1 MFENIIG
8 QAETI
13 RALRGELAQGR
24 FPRSSLFFGPA
35 YAGKLSTAL
44 EAARVLTCA
53 EGRGEWSCECASC
66 RMQRELTHPQTVLLG
81 PRYADVEIADSAD
94 ALMRSRKPSTLY
106 LLLRAVRKLTRRFD
120 FWIADADDARVKG
133 MQERVAQLEEL
144 VDGLS
149 PGSELPPAREL
160 GELLERIVAEA
171 APVAAQVR
179 SDTIS
184 IGQVRRLAA
193 WAHLTAGGSRKIAL
207 IENADRMQDSA
218 RNALLK
224 LLEEPPA
231 SVHLILLSTRR
242 AAIIPTILSR
252 LRPYSF
258 PARTEGEEKDVMT
271 KIFRGDAEGVI
282 RGDAEGVIRGD
293 AEGVIR
299 GDAEGVIRG
308 DAGHFPG
315 LRGFFLAWREINPEK
330 LSQLARRFM
339 ELARGANDPGVD
351 IVEEMSELL
360 PERKPQ
366 RGRSSRETLASFLEE
381 LMTHLGELLREGSA
395 SPESLERWSAAAR
408 DALARIESYN
418 MQPAAVVEALFYRLR
433 EEGAG

>member
-8 QAETI
+8 QTETI

-66 RMQRELTHPQTVLLG
+66 RMQKELTHPQTVLLG
-81 PRYADVEIADSAD
+81 PRYSDVEIAASAD

-144 VDGLS
+144 ADGLS

-160 GELLERIVAEA
+160 GELLERIVAAA

-193 WAHLTAGGSRKIAL
+193 WAHLTAAGSRKIAL

-271 KIFRGDAEGVI
+271 KIFR
-282 RGDAEGVIRGD
+282 R
-293 AEGVIR
+293 
-299 GDAEGVIRG
+299 
-308 DAGHFPG
+308 DAGDFPG

-381 LMTHLGELLREGSA
+381 LMTHLGELLREGSE

>member
-8 QAETI
+8 QTETI

-66 RMQRELTHPQTVLLG
+66 RMQKELTHPQTVLLG
-81 PRYADVEIADSAD
+81 PRYADVEIAASAD

-160 GELLERIVAEA
+160 GELLERIVAAA

-258 PARTEGEEKDVMT
+258 PARTEREEKDVMT
-271 KIFRGDAEGVI
+271 KIF
-282 RGDAEGVIRGD
+282 
-293 AEGVIR
+293 R

>member
-8 QAETI
+8 QADAVH
-13 RALRGELAQGR
+13 ALRTELEQGR
-24 FPRSSLFFGPA
+24 FPRSALFFGPP

-66 RMQRELTHPQTVLLG
+66 RMQKELTHPQTVLLG
-81 PRYADVEIADSAD
+81 PRYADVEIAASAD
-94 ALMRSRKPSTLY
+94 ALMRSRKPATLY
-106 LLLRAVRKLTRRFD
+106 LLLRAVRKLTRRCD
-120 FWIADADDARVKG
+120 PSIADSDDTRVKG
-133 MQERVAQLEEL
+133 MLERVAQLEEL
-144 VDGLS
+144 ADGLS

-160 GELLERIVAEA
+160 GELLERIVTAA
-171 APVAAQVR
+171 APVAAQAR

-184 IGQVRRLAA
+184 IGQVRRLSA
-193 WAHLTAGGSRKIAL
+193 WAHLTAAGARKIAI

-218 RNALLK
+218 RNAMLK

-231 SVHLILLSTRR
+231 SVHLIVLTTRR

-258 PARTEGEEKDVMT
+258 PARTEAEEKDVLA
-271 KIFRGDAEGVI
+271 KIFRRDTE
-282 RGDAEGVIRGD
+282 D
-293 AEGVIR
+293 
-299 GDAEGVIRG
+299 
-308 DAGHFPG
+308 FSG

-330 LSQLARRFM
+330 LAQMARRFM
-339 ELARGANDPGVD
+339 ELVRGMNQPDVD

-360 PERKPQ
+360 PDRRPQ
-366 RGRSSRETLASFLEE
+366 RGRSSRETISSFLEE
-381 LMTHLGELLREGSA
+381 LMAHLRELLREGSA
-395 SPESLERWSAAAR
+395 PPESLERWSAAAR
-408 DALARIESYN
+408 DAHARVESYN

-433 EEGAG
+433 SEGAG

>member
-81 PRYADVEIADSAD
+81 PRYSDVEIAASAD

-282 RGDAEGVIRGD
+282 RGDA
-293 AEGVIR
+293 
-299 GDAEGVIRG
+299 
-308 DAGHFPG
+308 GHFPG

>member
-1 MFENIIG
+1 
-8 QAETI
+8 
-13 RALRGELAQGR
+13 
-24 FPRSSLFFGPA
+24 
-35 YAGKLSTAL
+35 
-44 EAARVLTCA
+44 
-53 EGRGEWSCECASC
+53 
-66 RMQRELTHPQTVLLG
+66 
-81 PRYADVEIADSAD
+81 
-94 ALMRSRKPSTLY
+94 
-106 LLLRAVRKLTRRFD
+106 
-120 FWIADADDARVKG
+120 
-133 MQERVAQLEEL
+133 
-144 VDGLS
+144 
-149 PGSELPPAREL
+149 
-160 GELLERIVAEA
+160 
-171 APVAAQVR
+171 
-179 SDTIS
+179 
-184 IGQVRRLAA
+184 
-193 WAHLTAGGSRKIAL
+193 
-207 IENADRMQDSA
+207 QDSA

-271 KIFRGDAEGVI
+271 KIFR
-282 RGDAEGVIRGD
+282 R
-293 AEGVIR
+293 
-299 GDAEGVIRG
+299 
-308 DAGHFPG
+308 DAGDFPG

>member
-66 RMQRELTHPQTVLLG
+66 RMQKELTHPQTVLLG
-81 PRYADVEIADSAD
+81 PRYADVEIAASAD

-144 VDGLS
+144 ADGLS

-160 GELLERIVAEA
+160 GELLERIVAAA

-193 WAHLTAGGSRKIAL
+193 WAHLTAAGSRKIAL

-271 KIFRGDAEGVI
+271 KIFR
-282 RGDAEGVIRGD
+282 R
-293 AEGVIR
+293 
-299 GDAEGVIRG
+299 
-308 DAGHFPG
+308 DAGDFPG

>member
-8 QAETI
+8 QTETI

-81 PRYADVEIADSAD
+81 PRYADVEIAASAD

-160 GELLERIVAEA
+160 GELLERIVAAA

-271 KIFRGDAEGVI
+271 KIFR
-282 RGDAEGVIRGD
+282 R
-293 AEGVIR
+293 
-299 GDAEGVIRG
+299 DAEGVIRG

>member
-8 QAETI
+8 QTQTVQ
-13 RALRGELAQGR
+13 ALRAELALAR
-24 FPRSSLFFGPA
+24 FPRSALFFGPA

-53 EGRGEWSCECASC
+53 EGTGEWSCECASC
-66 RMQRELTHPQTVLLG
+66 RMQKELTHPQTVLLG
-81 PRYADVEIADSAD
+81 PRYADVEIAASAD
-94 ALMRSRKPSTLY
+94 ALMRSRKPATLY

-120 FWIADADDARVKG
+120 PWIADAEDARVKG

-144 VDGLS
+144 AGGLS
-149 PGSELPPAREL
+149 PGIELPPAREL
-160 GELLERIVAEA
+160 GELLERIAAAA

-193 WAHLTAGGSRKIAL
+193 WAHLTAAGSRKIAI
-207 IENADRMQDSA
+207 IENSDRMQDSA

-231 SVHLILLSTRR
+231 FVHLILLTTRR

-258 PARTEGEEKDVMT
+258 PARTAEEEKDVMT
-271 KIFRGDAEGVI
+271 KIFRRDAG
-282 RGDAEGVIRGD
+282 
-293 AEGVIR
+293 
-299 GDAEGVIRG
+299 GVIRG
-308 DAGHFPG
+308 DAGGVISGDAGGVIRGDAGGFSG

-339 ELARGANDPGVD
+339 ELVRGPRDPGVD

-360 PERKPQ
+360 PERRPQ
-366 RGRSSRETLASFLEE
+366 RGRSSRETIASFLEE

-408 DALARIESYN
+408 DAHARIDSYN
-418 MQPAAVVEALFYRLR
+418 MQPAAVVEALFYSLR
-433 EEGAG
+433 GEGAG

>member
-13 RALRGELAQGR
+13 RVLRGELAQGR

-66 RMQRELTHPQTVLLG
+66 RMQKELTHPQTVLLG
-81 PRYADVEIADSAD
+81 PRYADVEIAASAD

-144 VDGLS
+144 ADGLS

-160 GELLERIVAEA
+160 GELLERIVAAA

-193 WAHLTAGGSRKIAL
+193 WAHLTAAGSRKIAL

-271 KIFRGDAEGVI
+271 KIFRRDAG
-282 RGDAEGVIRGD
+282 
-293 AEGVIR
+293 GVIR

-308 DAGHFPG
+308 DAGDFPG

-366 RGRSSRETLASFLEE
+366 RGRSSRETFASFLEE